1 MSWWRHTV
9 SLTSQVDFARLFEV
23 VGGNADCWTSMPN
36 GWRPYFN
43 INLMPTIT
51 YWWILTPLQEGKI
64 SIGTH
69 TRCGPTMINTPWHA
83 RIDAQE
89 LFYFMILPVG
99 GSIIDLAVSMK
110 ARLELYTDAHGT
122 LIFDNYDECSPK
134 NHKRTRRAEVGYHWL
149 QHETTVVTA
158 SPRNNHENKTKW
170 EFSALVSSRSLDERT
185 AIESQGAVSIRKT
198 VLPGMAIPML
208 KIRRPNGRLIFNM
221 EIAIRR

>member
-1 MSWWRHTV
+1 MLQRQSVLLMQFIGELMKAHCISNFTGG
-9 SLTSQVDFARLFEV
+9 FARLFEV

-43 INLMPTIT
+43 INPVPTIT
-51 YWWILTPLQEGKI
+51 YWWISTPLQEGKI

-69 TRCGPTMINTPWHA
+69 IRCGPTMINTPWHA

-99 GSIIDLAVSMK
+99 GSIIDLAGSMK

-134 NHKRTRRAEVGYHWL
+134 NHERTRRAEVGYHWL

-170 EFSALVSSRSLDERT
+170 ELSALVSSRSLDERT
-185 AIESQGAVSIRKT
+185 AIESQG
-198 VLPGMAIPML
+198 
-208 KIRRPNGRLIFNM
+208 GRLNKKDGLT
-221 EIAIRR
+221 RYGDSHVKDKTS